1 MSFEGL
7 NHNRRPCI
15 WWENQP
21 RSQLITQTKPILQ
34 TRPHL
39 SSSAGGEALTP
50 ATCDNC
56 LRIVPRIN
64 VFSLKL
70 KSLSY
75 THMKLATLRVPLFP
89 SRVKGINLEGDQF
102 SDRGST
108 EYSRVSCHGKSSLRL
123 VTTTITIYSLLHTPD
138 ILLVVCGEY

>member
-1 MSFEGL
+1 MLFEGL

-15 WWENQP
+15 RWESQP

-34 TRPHL
+34 PRPHL
-39 SSSAGGEALTP
+39 SSSAGGALTP

-75 THMKLATLRVPLFP
+75 THMKLATLRVPP
-89 SRVKGINLEGDQF
+89 SSTRVKGINLEGDQF

-108 EYSRVSCHGKSSLRL
+108 EYSRVSCHGKSKLRL
-123 VTTTITIYSLLHTPD
+123 VTIYQYCLLPTP
-138 ILLVVCGEY
+138 YP